1 MTKDGILI
9 CMSSVD
15 LMNATTVAK
24 SQFASQVTTI
34 NDLKAGPGVF
44 TFNLTW
50 DDISKNLKRELIL
63 CHYPYFS

>member
-1 MTKDGILI
+1 VTKDGILI

-15 LMNATTVAK
+15 LMDVTTVAK

-34 NDLKAGPGVF
+34 NSLKAGSGVF

-50 DDISKNLKRELIL
+50 DDISKNLKRKLI
-63 CHYPYFS
+63 

>member
-15 LMNATTVAK
+15 LMDVTTVGK
-24 SQFASQVTTI
+24 SSFTSQVTTI

-50 DDISKNLKRELIL
+50 DDISKNLQRKLI
-63 CHYPYFS
+63 